1 MDSQDPQIVEDLIVY
16 ELVAKLNDLL
26 KEYDCGY
33 SETIHEKIV
42 NKFNDIAEK
51 TYRKYLCKFR

>member
-1 MDSQDPQIVEDLIVY
+1 MVEDLIVY

-33 SETIHEKIV
+33 SETLHEKII
-42 NKFNDIAEK
+42 NKFNDIAEES
-51 TYRKYLCKFR
+51 YRKYLGKFR

>member
-1 MDSQDPQIVEDLIVY
+1 MVEDLIVY

-33 SETIHEKIV
+33 SETLHEKII
-42 NKFNDIAEK
+42 NKFNAIAEES
-51 TYRKYLCKFR
+51 YRKYLGKFR

>member
-1 MDSQDPQIVEDLIVY
+1 MDSRMVEDLIVY

-33 SETIHEKIV
+33 SETLHEKII
-42 NKFNDIAEK
+42 NKFNDIAEES
-51 TYRKYLCKFR
+51 YRKYLGKFR